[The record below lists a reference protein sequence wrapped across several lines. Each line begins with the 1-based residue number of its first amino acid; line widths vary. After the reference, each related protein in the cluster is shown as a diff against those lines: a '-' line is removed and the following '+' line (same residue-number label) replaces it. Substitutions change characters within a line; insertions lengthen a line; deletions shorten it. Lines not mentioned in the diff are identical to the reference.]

1 MKDTHIKEIRE
12 NLVHTIEQHAHELQT
27 QLYFEKKKADVF
39 DKIIK
44 LSDFLKENNAYD
56 EFVKNFDLSYYNL

>member
-1 MKDTHIKEIRE
+1 MKDKHIKEISE
-12 NLVHTIEQHAHELQT
+12 NLVHTIEQHARDRQT
-27 QLYFEKKKADVF
+27 QLYFEKKKADVS

-56 EFVKNFDLSYYNL
+56 EFVKNFLENDNK